1 MPTGLIRTPV
11 LALALAAT
19 TLSAQTPQRHA
30 TNVTALLA
38 HPGFYHLRPIV
49 IVGTTAL
56 LDNGELRVN
65 SESGA
70 MRVLYK
76 GGAPEGLHEIRG
88 ELWDLGRM
96 NSDDPRFSGYD
107 LKSAL
112 HLDPEGPWPRPG
124 QVMALVASAM
134 SPASPPPAPT
144 IRAMVL
150 YPSRYLEQKVTV
162 VGQFT
167 GRNLLGDLPDA
178 PARSRFDF
186 VLRSVD
192 AAIWVTNIQPRG
204 RDFDLA
210 LDARI
215 DTGRWLEV
223 SGTLQQGRGLQWLEA
238 QAGSLKLAKPPAETT
253 SAPPPQIRVP
263 AAPPPEVVF
272 SAPTQDETDVP
283 PSTNV
288 RIQFSR
294 DIDPATL
301 KGRLRVQYLDAG
313 SAAGAAPLPKLGFAT
328 EYRAATRVLEIRFS
342 QPIERFRTVQVD
354 LLEGVLGTDQQPLEP
369 WTLKFMTGAS

>member
-1 MPTGLIRTPV
+1 MPTGLTRPLVLT
-11 LALALAAT
+11 LALGAT
-19 TLSAQTPQRHA
+19 AVSAQAPQRHA

-49 IVGTTAL
+49 VVGTTAL

-65 SESGA
+65 SESGT
-70 MRVLYK
+70 MRVVFK
-76 GGAPEGLHEIRG
+76 GGAPEGLNEIRG

-96 NSDDPRFSGYD
+96 NPDEPRLTNYD
-107 LKSAL
+107 LKTVF
-112 HLDPEGPWPRPG
+112 HLDPEGAWPRPG
-124 QVMALVASAM
+124 QVMALVASAI
-134 SPASPPPAPT
+134 SPSSPPPAPT

-162 VGQFT
+162 VGQFA

-178 PARSRFDF
+178 PARSRYDF

-223 SGTLQQGRGLQWLEA
+223 TGTLQQGRGLQWLEA
-238 QAGSLKLAKPPAETT
+238 QPGSLKIAKPPAETT
-253 SAPPPQIRVP
+253 SAEPQIRVP

-272 SAPTQDETDVP
+272 SAPTHDETDVLV
-283 PSTNV
+283 SANV

-301 KGRLRVQYLDAG
+301 KGRLRAQYIG
-313 SAAGAAPLPKLGFAT
+313 SALPAGGEPPLKLEFTT
-328 EYRAATRVLEIRFS
+328 EYRPATRVLEIRFS
-342 QPIERFRTVQVD
+342 QPVERFRTVQID
-354 LLEGVLGTDQQPLEP
+354 LLEGVLGTDQQSLAP
-369 WTLKFMTGAS
+369 WTLKFMTGGS

>member
-1 MPTGLIRTPV
+1 MPTCLIPSLV
-11 LALALAAT
+11 LALALAAA
-19 TLSAQTPQRHA
+19 TLSAQAPQRHA

-49 IVGTTAL
+49 IVGTTAR

-70 MRVLYK
+70 MRVLHK
-76 GGAPEGLHEIRG
+76 GGAPEGLNEIRG

-96 NSDDPRFSGYD
+96 NPDDPRLSSYD

-124 QVMALVASAM
+124 QVMALVASAI

-150 YPSRYLEQKVTV
+150 YPSRYLEQKVTI
-162 VGQFT
+162 VGQFA

-178 PARSRFDF
+178 PARSRYDF

-192 AAIWVTNIQPRG
+192 AAIWVTSIQPRG

-223 SGTLQQGRGLQWLEA
+223 TGTLQQGRGLQWLEA

-253 SAPPPQIRVP
+253 SGEPQIRVP
-263 AAPPPEVVF
+263 AGPPPEVVF

-283 PSTNV
+283 VSANV

-301 KGRLRVQYLDAG
+301 KGRLRVQYLA
-313 SAAGAAPLPKLGFAT
+313 SERAAGGEPPLKLEFTT

-342 QPIERFRTVQVD
+342 QPIERFRTLQVD
-354 LLEGVLGTDQQPLEP
+354 LLEGVLGTDQQPLQP
-369 WTLKFMTGAS
+369 WTLTFLTGGS

>member
-1 MPTGLIRTPV
+1 MPTTPTRF
-11 LALALAAT
+11 LMLAALAAAT
-19 TLSAQTPQRHA
+19 TLSAQAPQRYA

-65 SESGA
+65 SESGT
-70 MRVLYK
+70 MRVLFK
-76 GGAPEGLHEIRG
+76 GGAPEGLNEIRG
-88 ELWDLGRM
+88 ELWDVGRM
-96 NSDDPRFSGYD
+96 NADDPRLSSYD
-107 LKSAL
+107 LKNTFRL
-112 HLDPEGPWPRPG
+112 HPESPWPRPG
-124 QVMALVASAM
+124 QVVAIVANTIT
-134 SPASPPPAPT
+134 PASPPPAPT

-150 YPSRYLEQKVTV
+150 YPARYLEQKVTI
-162 VGQFT
+162 VGQFA
-167 GRNLLGDLPDA
+167 GRNLLGELPDA
-178 PARSRFDF
+178 PARSRYDF

-192 AAIWVTNIQPRG
+192 AAIWVTNIQPKG

-223 SGTLQQGRGLQWLEA
+223 TGTLQQGRGLQWLEA
-238 QAGSLKLAKPPAETT
+238 QAGSLTLAKPPAETT
-253 SAPPPQIRVP
+253 SAQPQIRVP

-283 PSTNV
+283 VSANV

-301 KGRLRVQYLDAG
+301 KGRLLVQYVGSKTAAG
-313 SAAGAAPLPKLGFAT
+313 SEPPRKLEFTT

-342 QPIERFRTVQVD
+342 QPIERFRTLQVD
-354 LLEGVLGTDQQPLEP
+354 LPQGVLGTDQQPLRP
-369 WTLKFMTGAS
+369 WTLTFMTGGS

>member
-1 MPTGLIRTPV
+1 M
-11 LALALAAT
+11 LALGAAAV
-19 TLSAQTPQRHA
+19 SAQAPQRRA

-38 HPGFYHLRPIV
+38 HPGFYHLRPV
-49 IVGTTAL
+49 IIAGTTAL
-56 LDNGELRVN
+56 LDNGELRVS
-65 SESGA
+65 SESGT
-70 MRVLYK
+70 MKVVFK
-76 GGAPEGLHEIRG
+76 GGAPEGLNEIRG

-96 NSDDPRFSGYD
+96 SPGEPRLTSYD
-107 LKSAL
+107 LKSVF

-124 QVMALVASAM
+124 QVMALVASAI
-134 SPASPPPAPT
+134 SPTSPPPAPT

-162 VGQFT
+162 VGQFA

-178 PARSRFDF
+178 PARSRYDF

-223 SGTLQQGRGLQWLEA
+223 TGTLQQGRGLQWLDA
-238 QAGSLKLAKPPAETT
+238 QPGSLKLAKPPAETT
-253 SAPPPQIRVP
+253 SAEPQIRVP

-272 SAPTQDETDVP
+272 SAPTQDETDVLV
-283 PSTNV
+283 SANV

-301 KGRLRVQYLDAG
+301 KGRLRAQYIG
-313 SAAGAAPLPKLGFAT
+313 SALPAGAEPPLKLEFTT
-328 EYRAATRVLEIRFS
+328 EYRPATRVLEIRFS
-342 QPIERFRTVQVD
+342 QPIERFRTVQID
-354 LLEGVLGTDQQPLEP
+354 LLEGVLGTDQQPLAP
-369 WTLKFMTGAS
+369 WTLKFMTGGS

>member
-1 MPTGLIRTPV
+1 
-11 LALALAAT
+11 
-19 TLSAQTPQRHA
+19 
-30 TNVTALLA
+30 
-38 HPGFYHLRPIV
+38 
-49 IVGTTAL
+49 
-56 LDNGELRVN
+56 VN

-70 MRVLYK
+70 MRVMYK
-76 GGAPEGLHEIRG
+76 GGAPEGLNEIRG

-96 NSDDPRFSGYD
+96 KPDDPRLSNYD
-107 LKSAL
+107 LKSAF

-124 QVMALVASAM
+124 QVMALVANAI

-150 YPSRYLEQKVTV
+150 YPSRHLEQSVTV
-162 VGQFT
+162 VGQFA

-178 PARSRFDF
+178 PARSRYDF

-192 AAIWVTNIQPRG
+192 AAIWVTGIQPRG

-223 SGTLQQGRGLQWLEA
+223 TGTLQQGRGLQWLEA
-238 QAGSLKLAKPPAETT
+238 QAGGLKLAKPPAETT
-253 SAPPPQIRVP
+253 SAEPQIRVP
-263 AAPPPEVVF
+263 AGPPPEVVF
-272 SAPTQDETDVP
+272 SAPTQDETDVLV
-283 PSTNV
+283 SANV

-301 KGRLRVQYLDAG
+301 KGRLRVQYVGPERPAG
-313 SAAGAAPLPKLGFAT
+313 GEPSLTPEFTT
-328 EYRAATRVLEIRFS
+328 EYRAATRVLEVRFS
-342 QPIERFRTVQVD
+342 QPIERFRTLQVD
-354 LLEGVLGTDQQPLEP
+354 FLDGVLGTDQQPLRP
-369 WTLKFMTGAS
+369 WTLTFVTGGS

>member
-1 MPTGLIRTPV
+1 MPTGLIRPLV
-11 LALALAAT
+11 LMLALGAAAV
-19 TLSAQTPQRHA
+19 SAQAPQRHA

-38 HPGFYHLRPIV
+38 HPGFYHLRPVI

-56 LDNGELRVN
+56 LDNGELRVS
-65 SESGA
+65 SESGT
-70 MRVLYK
+70 MKVVFK
-76 GGAPEGLHEIRG
+76 GGAPEGLNEIRG
-88 ELWDLGRM
+88 ELWDVGRM
-96 NSDDPRFSGYD
+96 SPTEPRLTSYD
-107 LKSAL
+107 LKSVF

-124 QVMALVASAM
+124 QVMALVASAI
-134 SPASPPPAPT
+134 SPTSPPPAPT

-150 YPSRYLEQKVTV
+150 YPSRYLEQKLTV
-162 VGQFT
+162 VGQFA

-178 PARSRFDF
+178 PGRSRYDF

-204 RDFDLA
+204 RDFDLS

-223 SGTLQQGRGLQWLEA
+223 TGTLQQGRGLQWLEA
-238 QAGSLKLAKPPAETT
+238 QPGSLKLAKPPAETT
-253 SAPPPQIRVP
+253 SAEPQIRVP

-272 SAPTQDETDVP
+272 SAPTQDETDVLV
-283 PSTNV
+283 SANV

-301 KGRLRVQYLDAG
+301 KGHLRAQYIG
-313 SAAGAAPLPKLGFAT
+313 SALPAGGEPAPKLEFTT
-328 EYRAATRVLEIRFS
+328 EYRRATRVLEIRFS
-342 QPIERFRTVQVD
+342 QPIVHFRTVQID
-354 LLEGVLGTDQQPLEP
+354 LLEGVLGTDQQPLAP
-369 WTLKFMTGAS
+369 WTLKFMTGGS

>member
-1 MPTGLIRTPV
+1 MPTGLIRPLV
-11 LALALAAT
+11 LMLALGAAAV
-19 TLSAQTPQRHA
+19 SAQAPQRHA

-38 HPGFYHLRPIV
+38 HPGFYHLRPVI

-65 SESGA
+65 SESGT
-70 MRVLYK
+70 MKVVFK
-76 GGAPEGLHEIRG
+76 GGAPEGLNEIRG
-88 ELWDLGRM
+88 ELWDVGRM
-96 NSDDPRFSGYD
+96 SPTEPRLTSYD
-107 LKSAL
+107 LKSVF

-124 QVMALVASAM
+124 QVMALVASAI
-134 SPASPPPAPT
+134 SPTSPPPAPT

-150 YPSRYLEQKVTV
+150 YPSRYLEQKLTV
-162 VGQFT
+162 VGQFA

-178 PARSRFDF
+178 PGRSRYDF

-204 RDFDLA
+204 RDFDLS

-223 SGTLQQGRGLQWLEA
+223 TGTLQQGRGLQWLEA
-238 QAGSLKLAKPPAETT
+238 QPGSLKLAKPPAETT
-253 SAPPPQIRVP
+253 SAEPQIRVP

-272 SAPTQDETDVP
+272 SAPTQDETDVLV
-283 PSTNV
+283 SANV

-301 KGRLRVQYLDAG
+301 KGHLRAQYIG
-313 SAAGAAPLPKLGFAT
+313 SALPAGGEPAPKLEFTT
-328 EYRAATRVLEIRFS
+328 EYRRATRVLEIRFS
-342 QPIERFRTVQVD
+342 QPIVHFRTVQID
-354 LLEGVLGTDQQPLEP
+354 LLEGVLGTDQQPLAP
-369 WTLKFMTGAS
+369 WTLKFMTGGS

>member
-1 MPTGLIRTPV
+1 MPTGLIRPLV
-11 LALALAAT
+11 LMLALGAAAV
-19 TLSAQTPQRHA
+19 SAQAPQRNA

-38 HPGFYHLRPIV
+38 HPGFYHLRPVI

-56 LDNGELRVN
+56 LDNGELRVS
-65 SESGA
+65 SESGT
-70 MRVLYK
+70 MKVVFK
-76 GGAPEGLHEIRG
+76 GGAPEGLNEIRG

-96 NSDDPRFSGYD
+96 SPDEPRLTSYD
-107 LKSAL
+107 VKSVF

-124 QVMALVASAM
+124 QVMALVASAI
-134 SPASPPPAPT
+134 SPTSPPPAPT

-162 VGQFT
+162 VGQFA

-178 PARSRFDF
+178 PGRSRYDF

-223 SGTLQQGRGLQWLEA
+223 TGTLQQGRGLQWLEA
-238 QAGSLKLAKPPAETT
+238 QPGSLKLARPPAETT
-253 SAPPPQIRVP
+253 SAEPQIRVP

-272 SAPTQDETDVP
+272 SAPTQDETDVLV
-283 PSTNV
+283 SANV

-301 KGRLRVQYLDAG
+301 KGHLRAQYIG
-313 SAAGAAPLPKLGFAT
+313 SALPSGGEPAPKLEFTT
-328 EYRAATRVLEIRFS
+328 EYRRATRVLEIRFS
-342 QPIERFRTVQVD
+342 QPIVRFRTVQID
-354 LLEGVLGTDQQPLEP
+354 LLEGVLGTDQQPLAP
-369 WTLKFMTGAS
+369 WTLKFMTGGS

>member
-1 MPTGLIRTPV
+1 MPTSLIRTLV

-19 TLSAQTPQRHA
+19 AASAQAPQRHA

-38 HPGFYHLRPIV
+38 HPSFYHLRPII

-70 MRVLYK
+70 MRVVFK
-76 GGAPEGLHEIRG
+76 GGAPEGLNEIRG

-96 NSDDPRFSGYD
+96 NPDEPRLTNYD
-107 LKSAL
+107 LKTVF

-124 QVMALVASAM
+124 QVMALVASAI
-134 SPASPPPAPT
+134 SPSSPPPAPT

-150 YPSRYLEQKVTV
+150 YPSRYLEQRVTV
-162 VGQFT
+162 VGQFA

-178 PARSRFDF
+178 PARSRYDF

-223 SGTLQQGRGLQWLEA
+223 TGTLQQGRGLQWLEA
-238 QAGSLKLAKPPAETT
+238 QPGSLKIAKPPAETT
-253 SAPPPQIRVP
+253 SVEPQIRVP

-272 SAPTQDETDVP
+272 SAPTQDETDVLV
-283 PSTNV
+283 SANV

-301 KGRLRVQYLDAG
+301 KGRLRAQYIG
-313 SAAGAAPLPKLGFAT
+313 SALPAGGEPPLKLEFTT
-328 EYRAATRVLEIRFS
+328 EYRPATRVLEIRFS
-342 QPIERFRTVQVD
+342 QPIERFRTVQID
-354 LLEGVLGTDQQPLEP
+354 LLEGVLGTDQQPLAP
-369 WTLKFMTGAS
+369 WTLKFMTGGS